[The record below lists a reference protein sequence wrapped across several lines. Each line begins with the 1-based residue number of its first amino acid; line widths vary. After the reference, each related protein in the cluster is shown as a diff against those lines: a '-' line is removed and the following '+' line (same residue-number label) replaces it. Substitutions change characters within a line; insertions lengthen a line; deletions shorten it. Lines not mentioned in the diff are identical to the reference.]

1 MRYEYGDIVIVDF
14 PFSDWSKSKRR
25 PALVLA
31 HDLED
36 DVVLARITSKPRES
50 ATDWAMQDW
59 KSSKLLFPS
68 TISLG
73 KLATL
78 SRSLVEKKSGE
89 LSARDRAGA
98 TQALRTFVESLDS
111 ASALKN

>member
-1 MRYEYGDIVIVDF
+1 MRYAFGDIVIVDF
-14 PFSDWSKSKRR
+14 PFSDLSRSKRR

-50 ATDWAMQDW
+50 ETDATMQDW
-59 KSSKLLFPS
+59 AASKLLFPS
-68 TISLG
+68 TICLA

-78 SRSLVEKKSGE
+78 SATLVERKSGE
-89 LSARDRAGA
+89 LTARDRTSAVN
-98 TQALRTFVESLDS
+98 ALRAFVESLES
-111 ASALKN
+111 KQRGN